1 MMRKFLVILLML
13 PLAASAQMKFGYLN
27 YSEAQQQVPQYKEA
41 QANYNELLKR
51 CEQELLRNEEELTRN
66 YVAFLDGQREFPEPI
81 LRKRQKE
88 LQDHVDRSVRFREE
102 VKKWLVQAHDS
113 LFTPVNAI
121 VDDAIARVCMHNGLA
136 YIINLEDAGYL
147 FVNPA
152 MGYDVT
158 KAVINT
164 ILKNGEPQIIQAT
177 DGRTFILENKSV
189 ISDSIATDS
198 IGIKEQLDIETE
210 DADATHEA
218 AEGAFH

>member
-1 MMRKFLVILLML
+1 MRKILVILLIL
-13 PLAASAQMKFGYLN
+13 PLAAVAQVRFGYLN

-41 QANYNELLKR
+41 QAHYNELLKR

-66 YVAFLDGQREFPEPI
+66 YVSFLDGQREFPEPI

-88 LQDHVDRSVRFREE
+88 LQDHVDRSVQFREE

-113 LFTPVNAI
+113 LFAPVNAI

-136 YIINLEDAGYL
+136 YVINLEEAGYL

-152 MGYDVT
+152 MGFDVT
-158 KAVINT
+158 KAVVNT

-177 DGRTFILENKSV
+177 DGRTFILENRSV
-189 ISDSIATDS
+189 ITDSIATDS
-198 IGIKEQLDIETE
+198 TTIVEQLDLEVEAT
-210 DADATHEA
+210 DAEHEA
-218 AEGAFH
+218 VEGAFH

>member
-1 MMRKFLVILLML
+1 MRKILVILLIL
-13 PLAASAQMKFGYLN
+13 PLAAVAQVRFGYLN

-41 QANYNELLKR
+41 QAHYNELLKR

-66 YVAFLDGQREFPEPI
+66 YVSFLDGQREFPEPI

-88 LQDHVDRSVRFREE
+88 LQDHVDRSVQFREE

-113 LFTPVNAI
+113 LFAPVNAI

-136 YIINLEDAGYL
+136 YVINLEEAGYL

-152 MGYDVT
+152 MGLDVT
-158 KAVINT
+158 KAVVNT

-177 DGRTFILENKSV
+177 DGRTFILENRSV
-189 ISDSIATDS
+189 ITDSIATDS
-198 IGIKEQLDIETE
+198 TTIEEQLDLEVEAT
-210 DADATHEA
+210 DAEHEA
-218 AEGAFH
+218 VEGAFH

>member
-1 MMRKFLVILLML
+1 ML
-13 PLAASAQMKFGYLN
+13 PLAAAAQIRFGYLN
-27 YSEAQQQVPQYKEA
+27 YSEVQQQVPQYKEV
-41 QANYNELLKR
+41 QARYNELLKR

-66 YVAFLDGQREFPEPI
+66 YVAFLDGQRDFPEPI

-136 YIINLEDAGYL
+136 YVINLEEAGYL

-152 MGYDVT
+152 MGHDVT
-158 KAVINT
+158 KAVVNT

-177 DGRTFILENKSV
+177 DGRTFIMENKSV

-198 IGIKEQLDIETE
+198 TAIKEQLDLEVE
-210 DADATHEA
+210 AAGAEHEA
-218 AEGAFH
+218 VEGAFH

>member
-1 MMRKFLVILLML
+1 ML
-13 PLAASAQMKFGYLN
+13 PLAALAQVRFGYLN

-41 QANYNELLKR
+41 KAHYDELLRR

-66 YVAFLDGQREFPEPI
+66 YVSFLDGQRDFPEPI

-88 LQDHVDRSVRFREE
+88 LQDHVDRSVQFREE

-113 LFTPVNAI
+113 LFAPVNAI

-136 YIINLEDAGYL
+136 YVINLEEAGYL

-152 MGYDVT
+152 MGLDVT
-158 KAVINT
+158 KAVVNT

-189 ISDSIATDS
+189 ITDSIATDS
-198 IGIKEQLDIETE
+198 TTTIEQLDLEVEAT
-210 DADATHEA
+210 DAENKA

>member
-1 MMRKFLVILLML
+1 MRKILVILLIL
-13 PLAASAQMKFGYLN
+13 PLAAVAQVRFGYLN

-41 QANYNELLKR
+41 QAHYNELLKR

-66 YVAFLDGQREFPEPI
+66 YVSFLDGQREFPEPI

-88 LQDHVDRSVRFREE
+88 LQDHVDRSVQFREE

-113 LFTPVNAI
+113 LFAPVNAI

-136 YIINLEDAGYL
+136 YVINLEEAGYL

-152 MGYDVT
+152 MGLDVT
-158 KAVINT
+158 KAVVNT

-177 DGRTFILENKSV
+177 DGRTFILENRSV
-189 ISDSIATDS
+189 ITDSIATDS
-198 IGIKEQLDIETE
+198 TTIVEQLDLEVEAT
-210 DADATHEA
+210 DAEHEA
-218 AEGAFH
+218 VEGAFH

>member
-1 MMRKFLVILLML
+1 MRKILVILLIL
-13 PLAASAQMKFGYLN
+13 PLAAVAQVRFGYLN

-41 QANYNELLKR
+41 QAHYNELLKR

-66 YVAFLDGQREFPEPI
+66 YVSFLDGQREFPEPI

-88 LQDHVDRSVRFREE
+88 LQDHVDRSVQFREE

-113 LFTPVNAI
+113 LFAPVNAI

-136 YIINLEDAGYL
+136 YVINLEEAGYL

-152 MGYDVT
+152 MGLDVT
-158 KAVINT
+158 KAVVNT

-177 DGRTFILENKSV
+177 DGRTFILENRSL
-189 ISDSIATDS
+189 ITDSIATDS
-198 IGIKEQLDIETE
+198 TTIEEQLDLEVEAT
-210 DADATHEA
+210 DAEHEA
-218 AEGAFH
+218 VEGAFH

>member
-1 MMRKFLVILLML
+1 MRKILVILLIL
-13 PLAASAQMKFGYLN
+13 PLAAVAQVRFGYLN

-41 QANYNELLKR
+41 QAHYNELLKR

-66 YVAFLDGQREFPEPI
+66 YVSFLDGQREFPEPI

-88 LQDHVDRSVRFREE
+88 LQDHVDRSIQFREE

-113 LFTPVNAI
+113 LFAPVNAI

-136 YIINLEDAGYL
+136 YVINLEEAGYL

-152 MGYDVT
+152 MGLDVT
-158 KAVINT
+158 KAVVNT

-177 DGRTFILENKSV
+177 DGRTFILENRSV
-189 ISDSIATDS
+189 ITDSIATDS
-198 IGIKEQLDIETE
+198 TTIVEQLDLEVEAT
-210 DADATHEA
+210 DAEHEA
-218 AEGAFH
+218 VEGAFH